1 MSGFTVLGGI
11 VALTPGAELAGF
23 TIVEPLGAGAH
34 GTVYLARHPDQR
46 REVALKVLHADLAGN
61 GELRACFERGPR
73 LEHPNIATVLD
84 RSRAGDPECWLAM
97 RYVPG
102 GDVTPRLAA
111 AAGGLEPERAVRL
124 VTDIA
129 RGLDYAHQWGSHHGD
144 LKLTD
149 ILIEPHPDGDRAVL
163 TDFGLARSGC
173 TPAYAAPERWAGAP
187 GGPRA
192 DLYALGCLFFQLLSG
207 RTPFGLADPEHGHRA
222 EPVPPLRVP
231 GLPAELD
238 TVLATAMAKD
248 PDDRYPTGTAM
259 AIDAL
264 RAVTVRAPT
273 PEPALPAPSGDE
285 LLRAAAARGV
295 PEAMVELAH
304 AHRDRGELDEA
315 ESWYRHAVERGHS
328 EVAANIGNIR
338 YARGD
343 WADAVTWYRWAID
356 RGDTSALYNLG
367 KLHYERGSP
376 AEAESWLRRAVDS
389 GNLPALNALGV
400 VLFELG
406 RADEAAFWL
415 RRAVERGDP
424 HAARNLA
431 VVLRGHR

>member
-1 MSGFTVLGGI
+1 M
-11 VALTPGAELAGF
+11 ALTPGAVLAEY

-46 REVALKVLHADLAGN
+46 RDVALKVLHAGN
-61 GELRACFERGPR
+61 DELRASFERGPR

-84 RSRAGDPECWLAM
+84 RSRSGDPECWLAM

-102 GDVTPRLAA
+102 GDVTPLLAA

-124 VTDIA
+124 ITDIA
-129 RGLDYAHQWGSHHGD
+129 RGLDYAHQWGTYHGD

-149 ILIEPHPDGDRAVL
+149 ILIEPHPDGDRAVIA
-163 TDFGLARSGC
+163 DIGLARSTC
-173 TPAYAAPERWAGAP
+173 TPAYAAPERWAGAE
-187 GGPRA
+187 GGPRT
-192 DLYALGCLFFQLLSG
+192 DLYALGCLFYQLLSG
-207 RTPFGLADPEHGHRA
+207 RTPFGITDPESGHRS
-222 EPVPPLRVP
+222 EPVPPLRIP
-231 GLPAELD
+231 GVPAELD
-238 TVLATAMAKD
+238 DVLATAMAKD
-248 PDDRYPTGTAM
+248 PADRYPTGTAL
-259 AIDAL
+259 ATDAL
-264 RAVTVRAPT
+264 RAVTVRKPA
-273 PEPALPAPSGDE
+273 PEPALPADQP
-285 LLRAAAARGV
+285 LRAAAERGV

-304 AHRDRGELDEA
+304 AHRDRGELDAA

-343 WADAVTWYRWAID
+343 PADAITWYRWAID

-367 KLHYERGSP
+367 KLHYEQGAP
-376 AEAESWLRRAVDS
+376 AEAESWLRRAVDT
-389 GNLPALNALGV
+389 GHLPALNALGV

-415 RRAVERGDP
+415 RHAVDRGDP

>member
-1 MSGFTVLGGI
+1 MLGGL
-11 VALTPGAELAGF
+11 VALTPGAVLAEY
-23 TIVEPLGAGAH
+23 TIVQPLGSGAH
-34 GTVYLARHPDQR
+34 GVVYLARHPDR
-46 REVALKVLHADLAGN
+46 RQDVALKVLHADRAGEA
-61 GELRACFERGPR
+61 ELRARFERGPR
-73 LEHPNIATVLD
+73 LEHPNIATVLE
-84 RSRAGDPECWLAM
+84 RSRAGDEVCWLAM

-102 GDVTPRLAA
+102 GDVTPLLAA
-111 AAGGLEPERAVRL
+111 AAGGLEPARAVRL
-124 VTDIA
+124 ITDIG
-129 RGLDYAHQWGSHHGD
+129 RGLDYAHQWGTHHGD

-149 ILIEPHPDGDRAVL
+149 ILVEPHPDGDRAVI
-163 TDFGLARSGC
+163 TDFGLAGPGG

-192 DLYALGCLFFQLLSG
+192 DLYALGCLLYQLLSG
-207 RTPFGLADPEHGHRA
+207 RTPFGIADPGPGHRS

-231 GLPAELD
+231 GLPAALD

-248 PDDRYPTGTAM
+248 PADRYPTGTAL

-264 RAVTVRAPT
+264 RAVSAPKPA
-273 PEPALPAPSGDE
+273 PEPALSGDGG
-285 LLRAAAARGV
+285 LRAAAERGV
-295 PEAMVELAH
+295 PGAVLELAH
-304 AHRDRGELDEA
+304 AYRDRGDLEAA
-315 ESWYRHAVERGHS
+315 ESWYRRAVDLGRPEA
-328 EVAANIGNIR
+328 AANIGNIQ

-343 WADAVTWYRWAID
+343 WEDAVIWYRWAID

-376 AEAESWLRRAVDS
+376 AEAEGWLRRAVDT

-406 RADEAAFWL
+406 RAGEAEFWL
-415 RRAVERGDP
+415 RHAVDRGDP

-431 VVLRGHR
+431 VVRRGQR